1 MQGASMRNNGG
12 EGVQQVTLD
21 RLTLLLGP
29 DLRFTVPILVQVD
42 LAGTPHVPHVPHVYL
57 IGDVY
62 IMYSMYLM
70 EDLYLMCAG
79 DMCKGQQLIQPP
91 TL

>member
-1 MQGASMRNNGG
+1 MRNNGG

-42 LAGTPHVPHVPHVYL
+42 LAGTPHIYL
-57 IGDVY
+57 MYLMYLMEDVY

-79 DMCKGQQLIQPP
+79 DMYKGQQLMQSP
-91 TL
+91 TH